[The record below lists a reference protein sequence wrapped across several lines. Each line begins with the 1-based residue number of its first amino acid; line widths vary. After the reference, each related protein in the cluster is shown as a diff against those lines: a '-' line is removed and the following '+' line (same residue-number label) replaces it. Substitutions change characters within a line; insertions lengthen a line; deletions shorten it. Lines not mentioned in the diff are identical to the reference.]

1 MRNIILLSA
10 IIFITMTAPA
20 NAAIKVVATLPW
32 LGSIARD
39 IGQDKV
45 TVTTLIKSSQD
56 PHSIEA
62 KPSMIAAMRQADIAM
77 YNGLDLEVGYLPIL
91 IESSKNRAIQTG
103 KAGNFNA
110 SVYVDAIEKPPVAD
124 RSNGDVHPLGNPHYH
139 LSPKNI
145 KRVAIGM
152 GDAMAAVDHV
162 NGAFYKA
169 NAAAFV
175 KKVELKQKEWAG
187 RNLKKKPFFAQ
198 HKFFEYLAIEY
209 GFPVLAYLEEKP
221 GIPPSSAHIERLIAN
236 AAMLHPRAI
245 LTTDYHG
252 PGPAKFFSSKTGVKT
267 VVVPHDVGADGTKDW
282 FSLMDAVFK
291 TLEEA

>member
-1 MRNIILLSA
+1 MNNTVLTLLLLIILV
-10 IIFITMTAPA
+10 APA
-20 NAAIKVVATLPW
+20 NAAVKVVATLPW
-32 LGSIARD
+32 IGSIARD
-39 IGQDKV
+39 IGQNNV

-91 IESSKNRAIQTG
+91 IESSRNPAIQPG
-103 KAGNFNA
+103 KSGNFNA
-110 SVYVDAIEKPPVAD
+110 SVYVSAIEKPAAAD
-124 RSNGDVHPLGNPHYH
+124 RSHGDVHPLGNPHYH
-139 LSPKNI
+139 LSPKSI

-152 GDAMAAVDHV
+152 GDALAAVDHA
-162 NGAFYKA
+162 NAASYKA

-187 RNLKKKPFFAQ
+187 RQLKKKPFFAQ
-198 HKFFEYLAIEY
+198 HKFFEYLAGEY

-252 PGPAKFFSSKTGVKT
+252 PGQAKFFSSKTGVRT
-267 VVVPHDVGADGTKDW
+267 VVVPHDVGAAGTRDW

-291 TLEEA
+291 ALEES

>member
-1 MRNIILLSA
+1 MKNILLTLL
-10 IIFITMTAPA
+10 ITISMVAPA

-32 LGSIARD
+32 IGSIAKD
-39 IGQDKV
+39 IGQNKV

-91 IESSKNRAIQTG
+91 IESSKNPAIQTG

-110 SVYVDAIEKPPVAD
+110 SVYVDAIEKPSVAC
-124 RSNGDVHPLGNPHYH
+124 RCNGDVHPLGNPHYH

-145 KRVAIGM
+145 KKVVIGM
-152 GDAMAAVDHV
+152 GDSLAGVDHV
-162 NGAFYKA
+162 NAAFYKA

-175 KKVELKQKEWAG
+175 KKVEQKQKEWAG
-187 RNLKKKPFFAQ
+187 RQLKKKPFFAQ
-198 HKFFEYLAIEY
+198 HKFFEYLAGEY
-209 GFPVLAYLEEKP
+209 GFLVLAYLEEKP

-252 PGPAKFFSSKTGVKT
+252 PGQAKFFSSKTGVKT
-267 VVVPHDVGADGTKDW
+267 VVVPHDVGAAGTRDW

-291 TLEEA
+291 ALEEA

>member
-1 MRNIILLSA
+1 MKNIVLTLLISIA
-10 IIFITMTAPA
+10 LAAPA

-32 LGSIARD
+32 LGSIAKD

-45 TVTTLIKSSQD
+45 SVTTLIKSSQD

-91 IESSKNRAIQTG
+91 IESSKNPAIQIG
-103 KAGNFNA
+103 KSGNFNA
-110 SVYVDAIEKPPVAD
+110 SSYVDAIEKPAVAC
-124 RSNGDVHPLGNPHYH
+124 RCNGDVHPLGNPHYH

-145 KRVAIGM
+145 KRVVIGM
-152 GDAMAAVDHV
+152 GEALAAVDHA

-169 NAAAFV
+169 NAAALV

-187 RNLKKKPFFAQ
+187 RQLKKKPFFAQ
-198 HKFFEYLAIEY
+198 HKFFEYLAGEY
-209 GFPVLAYLEEKP
+209 GFLVLAYLEEKP
-221 GIPPSSAHIERLIAN
+221 GIPPSSAHMQRLIAN
-236 AAMLHPRAI
+236 AETLKPRAI
-245 LTTDYHG
+245 LTTSYHQVFLS
-252 PGPAKFFSSKTGVKT
+252 KFFSSKTGAKT
-267 VVVPHDVGADGTKDW
+267 VVVPHDVGAGGTTDW

-291 TLEEA
+291 ALEEA

>member
-1 MRNIILLSA
+1 MKHILLTLLISV
-10 IIFITMTAPA
+10 TLVVPA
-20 NAAIKVVATLPW
+20 HAAIKVVATLPW
-32 LGSIARD
+32 LGSIAKD
-39 IGQDKV
+39 IGQDKI

-91 IESSKNRAIQTG
+91 IESSKNRAIQTS

-110 SVYVDAIEKPPVAD
+110 SAYVDGIEKLLVAD

-145 KRVAIGM
+145 KKVAIGM
-152 GDAMAAVDHV
+152 GNAMAAVDHA
-162 NGAFYKA
+162 NAAFYKA
-169 NAAAFV
+169 NAAVFV

-187 RNLKKKPFFAQ
+187 HQLKKKPFFAQ
-198 HKFFEYLAIEY
+198 HKFFEYLAGEY
-209 GFPVLAYLEEKP
+209 GFAVLAYLEEKP
-221 GIPPSSAHIERLIAN
+221 GIPPSSAHIERLISK
-236 AAMLHPRAI
+236 AAILHPRAI

-252 PGPAKFFSSKTGVKT
+252 PGQAKFFSSKTGIKM
-267 VVVPHDVGADGTKDW
+267 VVVPHDVGAAGTKDW
-282 FSLMDAVFK
+282 FSLMDAVLK